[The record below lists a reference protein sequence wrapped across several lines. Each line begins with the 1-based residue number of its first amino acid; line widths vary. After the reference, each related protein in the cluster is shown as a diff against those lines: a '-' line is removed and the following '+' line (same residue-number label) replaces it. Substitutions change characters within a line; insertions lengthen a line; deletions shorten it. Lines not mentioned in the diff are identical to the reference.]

1 MQESVPSPS
10 AVQASFAA
18 TLCDEWHRDGL
29 RDVVISPGSRSTP
42 LVLALARHGGFDTH
56 VRLDERSAAFFALGR
71 ALVSRRPVAVVV
83 TSGTAAAEVHAAVA
97 EADQAGVPLLV
108 LTADRPPELHHVGA
122 PQTMAQRHL
131 YGAQVRRYEEP
142 GVARWDARDSWRAL
156 ASRVYA
162 SAPGAD
168 GRPGPVHVNLAFVE
182 PLVSASA
189 ELAPPR
195 GDGAWRTY
203 DPRVPARSRLEAA
216 EGSRVLCVVGA
227 GVGVEV
233 VE

>member
-71 ALVSRRPVAVVV
+71 ALASRRPVAVVV

-122 PQTMAQRHL
+122 PQTMPQRHL

-162 SAPGAD
+162 SAAGAA
-168 GRPGPVHVNLAFVE
+168 GRPGPGPVDLGVGLR
-182 PLVSASA
+182 
-189 ELAPPR
+189 PPR
-195 GDGAWRTY
+195 GASRRWSLAHVRSSRAHAQPRGGGRWLTGALR
-203 DPRVPARSRLEAA
+203 RGR
-216 EGSRVLCVVGA
+216 GSGC
-227 GVGVEV
+227 
-233 VE
+233 